1 MDRINKLK
9 VNRIGSEIVFKTFP
23 ISQDQLKIPTTY
35 RLSQIIPAGEEIYSL
50 EGKELLKID
59 AEFIL
64 TKPVEILN
72 PTNLILL
79 PFLPNGETWK
89 VSAKGGSG
97 VYTWSVAN
105 PTIASVEGSAV
116 VKSLKIGKTKL

>member
-1 MDRINKLK
+1 
-9 VNRIGSEIVFKTFP
+9 
-23 ISQDQLKIPTTY
+23 
-35 RLSQIIPAGEEIYSL
+35 L

-64 TKPVEILN
+64 TKPVEIVN

-116 VKSLKIGKTKL
+116 VKSLKIGKTKLQL

>member
-1 MDRINKLK
+1 
-9 VNRIGSEIVFKTFP
+9 VNHIGSEILFQTSH
-23 ISQDQLKIPTTY
+23 ISQEQLIIPTTY
-35 RLSQIIPAGEEIYSL
+35 RLSLIIPAKEEVFSL
-50 EGKELLKID
+50 EGRELLKVD

-64 TKPVEILN
+64 TKPVEIVN

-79 PFLPNGETWK
+79 PYLSSGEIWH

-97 VYTWSVAN
+97 VYSWSILN